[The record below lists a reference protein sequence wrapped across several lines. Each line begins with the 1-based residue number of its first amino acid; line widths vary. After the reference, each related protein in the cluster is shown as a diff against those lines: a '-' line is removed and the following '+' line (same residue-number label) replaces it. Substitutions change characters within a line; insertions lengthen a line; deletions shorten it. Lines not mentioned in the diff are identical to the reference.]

1 MLPTLQIPDG
11 AARRNLLRRQGEL
24 VATLSGQARLL
35 RASKDKR
42 EKKIDRLRAYITDP
56 KHGLASMEPLPL
68 PINGRIVVDGIDPE
82 RSTIFKSNLLPLR
95 LWFTCPSPIA
105 DKSGAGPATDGKPAH
120 VEYPLIFKNGDD
132 LRQDQLVVQLFTLMD
147 RLLLKENLDLRI
159 KTYSVLA
166 TGLEEGMIEFVPS
179 MTLAAAMSE
188 HGSLQGYL
196 RVNHPDVGSVATYD
210 IAPRVLD
217 TFVRSCAGYCVLT
230 YILGVGDRHLDNL
243 MLAPDGHFFHVD
255 FGYILGR
262 DPKPFPPPVKLSR
275 EMIDAMGGPLSPHY
289 LRFKSLCHTA
299 FANLRKQANLIL
311 NLVGLMVNS
320 GVQDIKLEPDKAVAK
335 VGPHLLP

>member
-1 MLPTLQIPDG
+1 M
-11 AARRNLLRRQGEL
+11 A
-24 VATLSGQARLL
+24 
-35 RASKDKR
+35 
-42 EKKIDRLRAYITDP
+42 
-56 KHGLASMEPLPL
+56 PLPL

-95 LWFTCPSPIA
+95 LWFTCPPSA
-105 DKSGAGPATDGKPAH
+105 VEQEDESRLVTDGELPRP
-120 VEYPLIFKNGDD
+120 EYPLIFKNGDD
-132 LRQDQLVVQLFTLMD
+132 LRQDQLVVQLFTLMN

-179 MTLAAAMSE
+179 LTLAAAMSE

-196 RVNHPDVGSVATYD
+196 RANHPDVGSPATFG
-210 IAPRVLD
+210 ISPRVLD

-275 EMIDAMGGPLSPHY
+275 EMIDAMGGPLSAHY

-311 NLVGLMVNS
+311 NLVGLMVDS

-335 VGPHLLP
+335 VSPLGRALQSARPLIPVTSSLPARRSRTTFSCT